1 MHKFIWRLY
10 LAVLPGL
17 AGMVYAEE
25 AQQDQAADEPIEEIT
40 VIDKRYNSVSIPRS
54 FGSSRIRDW
63 QAPDNRT
70 LIIEITGGDKY
81 KATFMSP
88 CTGIR
93 FTDTIA
99 FSTMGPFELDSHTSV
114 LLPGGERCYF
124 KDLVVYTKEEEE
136 RDRQARKDK
145 DNNKEE

>member
-1 MHKFIWRLY
+1 MHRLI
-10 LAVLPGL
+10 LRWWLLVLSCM

-25 AQQDQAADEPIEEIT
+25 AQQDQAVDEEIT

-63 QAPDNRT
+63 QAQDNRT
-70 LIIEITGGDKY
+70 LIIEIAGGDKY

-88 CTGIR
+88 CTGID

-124 KDLVVYTKEEEE
+124 KDLAVYTKEEEE
-136 RDRQARKDK
+136 RDQQARKDK